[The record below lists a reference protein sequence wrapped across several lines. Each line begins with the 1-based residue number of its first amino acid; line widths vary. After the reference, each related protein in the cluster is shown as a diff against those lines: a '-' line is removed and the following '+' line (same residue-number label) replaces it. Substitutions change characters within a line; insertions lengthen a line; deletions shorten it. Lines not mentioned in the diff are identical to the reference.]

1 MIEDGGSQIQ
11 IEDCDLRSSILHPRR
26 ESIYITHKKDNMD
39 TPIKLSI
46 AATSKRVDIA
56 NLVSLTFFNNVNLP
70 RKSQLDVAMGWR
82 DSELGGTGPA
92 LLVDKK
98 KYDFGFGNPVG
109 LSRMAYLGRG
119 FYKKKIPLRAIGVF
133 PTWDRL
139 IFAVHK
145 TTGIQSIADIKKQR
159 YPLRISTRRK
169 GKLQT
174 TLYVIEEVLKAYGM
188 SLSEIEKWGGKVME
202 AASPS
207 SPDRAVA
214 IRSGTADAVFDEGVK
229 SWGATALD
237 EGMQFL
243 PVDDAVLHKMTRL
256 GFPSAMLSREHYPKM
271 ERDIRTVDFSG
282 WTFFCHA
289 DLPSQIAYNMA
300 KAVDLCY
307 QQIPV
312 DHFDKRPMTMQ
323 EFCRG
328 GEAGQLNIPLHL
340 GAKKYFRERGYL

>member
-1 MIEDGGSQIQ
+1 MNE
-11 IEDCDLRSSILHPRR
+11 
-26 ESIYITHKKDNMD
+26 
-39 TPIKLSI
+39 PIKLSI

-56 NLVSLTFFNNVNLP
+56 SVVALTFFNNAQLP
-70 RKSQLDVAMGWR
+70 RQSQLDVAMGWR

-109 LSRMAYLGRG
+109 LSRMAYLGIG

-139 IFAVHK
+139 IFAVRK
-145 TTGIQSIADIKKQR
+145 DSGIESLGDIKQQK
-159 YPLRISTRRK
+159 YPLRISTRRR

-174 TLYVIEEVLKAYGM
+174 TLYAIAEVLKAYGM
-188 SLSEIEKWGGKVME
+188 SLKEIERWGGKVME

-207 SPDRAVA
+207 GPERLDA
-214 IRSGTADAVFDEGVK
+214 IRLKKADAVFDEGVK
-229 SWGATALD
+229 SWGAAALD
-237 EGMQFL
+237 AGMRFL
-243 PVDDAVLHKMTRL
+243 PVDDEVLGKMEKI
-256 GFPSAMLSREHYPKM
+256 GFPSAMLTRKHYPKM
-271 ERDIRTVDFSG
+271 ERDIPTVDFSG

-289 DLPSQIAYNMA
+289 DLPAGIAYNMA

-307 QQIPV
+307 KQIPV
-312 DHFDKRPMTMQ
+312 DHFDKRPMTMR

-328 GEAGQLNIPLHL
+328 GEAGQLNIPLHP
-340 GAKKYFRERGYL
+340 GAKKYFAEKGYL